1 MLSMSSGLYSYLMNK
16 LEPKIMIKISHIKI
30 GAVRKIDHFLNN
42 LHSYI
47 HIFLIALL
55 MRVTE
60 NDATILAEKG
70 ASQNDI

>member
-1 MLSMSSGLYSYLMNK
+1 
-16 LEPKIMIKISHIKI
+16 MIEISHIKK
-30 GAVRKIDHFLNN
+30 GDVRKIDHFLNN

-47 HIFLIALL
+47 HIFLKALL